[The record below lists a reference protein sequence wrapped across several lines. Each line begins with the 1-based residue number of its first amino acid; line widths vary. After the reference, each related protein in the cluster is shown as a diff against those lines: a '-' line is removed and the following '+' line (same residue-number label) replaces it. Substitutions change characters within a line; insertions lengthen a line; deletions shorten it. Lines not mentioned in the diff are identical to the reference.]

1 MDALGATM
9 LAARI
14 RARVR
19 IGQTIELLS
28 DSTQHPNLKRGA
40 LGLVTGFS
48 RDGNVIVTWD
58 DGLVA
63 ILDPS
68 LESYERI
75 ASSAYTRTVSAA

>member
-1 MDALGATM
+1 M

-19 IGQTIELLS
+19 IGQRIELLT
-28 DSTQHPNLKRGA
+28 DSAEHSNLKRGA
-40 LGLVTGFS
+40 LGLVSGFS
-48 RDGNVIVTWD
+48 RDGKIVVTWD

-68 LESYERI
+68 LENYERI
-75 ASSAYTRTVSAA
+75 ASSSLTQTVTAA